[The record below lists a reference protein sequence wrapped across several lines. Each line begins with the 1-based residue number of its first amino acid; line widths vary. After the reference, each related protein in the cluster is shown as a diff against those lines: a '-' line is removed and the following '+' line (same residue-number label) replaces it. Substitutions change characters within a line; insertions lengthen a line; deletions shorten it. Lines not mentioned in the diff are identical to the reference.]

1 MRQLLL
7 ALVGLSFGSV
17 WAQPT
22 SPAWPTEHDMQQA
35 LQARPLPSDQRLQ
48 QVPPTPIPRID
59 GNSLQP
65 QPMDFNALARQG
77 SSLMGAP
84 AIAEPE
90 SGMRIFVTLDMP
102 RPSLERL
109 VDQAARSGA
118 VLVLRGLRSQSMRQT
133 LNVVQDLI
141 GQRRLAWVIDPEA
154 FDHFGVHSAPTFV
167 LTLNGYSPKTS
178 VSSPMACSAS
188 GCVQLPESVSVVGD
202 VSLDHA
208 LSVMARQFPRAAPR
222 VKDLLSRLQRS

>member
-1 MRQLLL
+1 MRQLL
-7 ALVGLSFGSV
+7 ALVGLSFGAV
-17 WAQPT
+17 WAQAT

-35 LQARPLPSDQRLQ
+35 LQARPLPSAQRLQ

-59 GNSLQP
+59 GNSP

-77 SSLMGAP
+77 SGLLGAP
-84 AIAEPE
+84 AHPEPE

-141 GQRRLAWVIDPEA
+141 GQRRVAWVIDPEA
-154 FDHFGVHSAPTFV
+154 FDRFGVHSAPTFV
-167 LTLNGYSPKTS
+167 LTLNGDSPKTS

-188 GCVQLPESVSVVGD
+188 GCVQPPESVSVVGD

-222 VKDLLSRLQRS
+222 VQDLLSRLQRS